1 MQYCR
6 TNKAIEWLNDGDT
19 IQHLANL
26 FYFKKKEDSILFSND
41 AIHWDKFREPLE
53 TFPPYDEWRSI
64 TNLHY
69 YDEIEG
75 EKSYLTSDDRCIN
88 EDDPEADKTKKR
100 WFTPIFYKG
109 E

>member
-6 TNKAIEWLNDGDT
+6 TNKAIEWLNDGDI
-19 IQHLANL
+19 IQHVYDEV
-26 FYFKKKEDSILFSND
+26 YFKKEGDTILSSRDCF
-41 AIHWDKFREPLE
+41 HWEEFGLPME
-53 TFPPYDEWRSI
+53 TFPSFEEFRSI

-75 EKSYLTSDDRCIN
+75 EKVFLTSDDRVVSEN
-88 EDDPEADKTKKR
+88 DPEADKSKKR
-100 WFTPIFYKG
+100 WFISIFYKG